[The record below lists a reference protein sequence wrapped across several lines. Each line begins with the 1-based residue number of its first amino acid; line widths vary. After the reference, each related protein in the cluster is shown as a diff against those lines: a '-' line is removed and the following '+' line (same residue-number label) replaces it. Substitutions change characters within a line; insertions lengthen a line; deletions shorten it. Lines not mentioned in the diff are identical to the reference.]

1 MMPWRLFSAL
11 VAISIWASLAGAQTA
26 LGAPLSAPFEVL
38 LGYESSYSQG
48 GRSVVHRGV
57 DLSASEGDTV
67 SSPLTGRVSFAGR
80 VPAPGG
86 GSRNVVT
93 IEFGDGLRITL
104 LPLDR
109 ITVKAGQQVSQG
121 DSIGAVAVVAGESTP
136 APHLHVSVR
145 KGETYIDPMP
155 FLPVQTAMTAQ
166 PEGVLQESPAPD
178 FTTEPQAS
186 PQPTGATAPQAS
198 PHPVSGTIPH
208 SVSQT
213 AIQTGQRIVTSTLPN
228 GIQNAAPTLS
238 KTSDGATNGNP
249 LVGATEALGAERANT
264 EARSLNSPSEGGFQ
278 RAVSESEAFR
288 QGVKQSTQLPISEA
302 GLVIVAIAALIGLMP
317 IVRSG
322 IEASTE
328 DTSISTSEQFAA
340 AVGR

>member
-1 MMPWRLFSAL
+1 MMSWRLFSAS
-11 VAISIWASLAGAQTA
+11 VIVSIWASLAGTQTA

-67 SSPLTGRVSFAGR
+67 SSPLAGIVSFAGR
-80 VPAPGG
+80 VPVPGG

-109 ITVKAGQQVSQG
+109 ITVKLGQRVSHG
-121 DSIGAVAVVAGESTP
+121 ERIGEIAVVTGESTP

-145 KGETYIDPMP
+145 RGEAYIDPMP
-155 FLPVQTAMTAQ
+155 FLPVQTAMIVQ
-166 PEGVLQESPAPD
+166 PEDVLQQALAPD
-178 FTTEPQAS
+178 VTTEPQAS
-186 PQPTGATAPQAS
+186 PQPTRATAPQAS
-198 PHPVSGTIPH
+198 PQAA
-208 SVSQT
+208 SVTLPQEVPQT
-213 AIQTGQRIVTSTLPN
+213 AIQTGQRIVTSALPN
-228 GIQNAAPTLS
+228 GLQNAAPTLS
-238 KTSDGATNGNP
+238 KTSDGATHGNP
-249 LVGATEALGAERANT
+249 LIGAMEALGAERANP